1 VLQHPSTW
9 GLFGS
14 KALYDVV
21 FGPDG
26 RWLATASQDK
36 TARIWDAGSGQQ
48 LHTLNDET
56 WVWAVAFSPDGG
68 SLATGTGGNR
78 ALLWTLRPPSRQ

>member
-1 VLQHPSTW
+1 
-9 GLFGS
+9 LFGS

-56 WVWAVAFSPDGG
+56 
-68 SLATGTGGNR
+68 
-78 ALLWTLRPPSRQ
+78 